1 MKRNSLLALLAA
13 YTPENGTEKEM
24 YLDTIEFVK
33 KYPDC
38 FERTLQIGHVTAS
51 GLVFSPDGNSVL
63 LMHHQKL
70 GRWLQPG
77 GHCDGDPDT
86 EAVARKEIWEETGIQ
101 QLDLLQKGIFD
112 VDIHLIPERK
122 GLPAHNHYDIRF
134 AFKAAEGQS
143 IIVNDES
150 LDVQWIPLENVQ
162 ELNDSESVVRMIRKI
177 IA

>member
-1 MKRNSLLALLAA
+1 MKRNSLLSLLAA
-13 YTPENGTEKEM
+13 YAPENGTEKEM

-51 GLVFSPDGNSVL
+51 GLVLSPDGNSVL

-101 QLDLLQKGIFD
+101 QLGLLQKGIFD

-150 LDVQWIPLENVQ
+150 LDVQWIPLGKVQ

-177 IA
+177 TA

>member
-13 YTPENGTEKEM
+13 YTPEAGTETTM
-24 YLDTIEFVK
+24 YNDTIEFVK
-33 KYPDC
+33 KHPDC
-38 FERTLQIGHVTAS
+38 FERSLEIGHVTAS
-51 GLVFSPDGNSVL
+51 GLVLSADGNSVL

-101 QLDLLQKGIFD
+101 HLDLYKKGIFD

-134 AFKAAEGQS
+134 AFKAVDGQH
-143 IIVNDES
+143 IVVNDES
-150 LDVQWIPLENVQ
+150 LDVQWIPLEQVSQ
-162 ELNDSESVVRMIRKI
+162 LNDSESVVRMIRKI
-177 IA
+177 TA

>member
-13 YTPENGTEKEM
+13 YTPEAGLENEM

-38 FERTLQIGHVTAS
+38 FERSLEIGHVTAS
-51 GLVFSPDGNSVL
+51 GLVLSPDGSAVL

-101 QLDLLQKGIFD
+101 HLDLYKIGIFD

-122 GLPAHNHYDIRF
+122 GLPAHHHYDIRF
-134 AFKAAEGQS
+134 AFKAADQQQ
-143 IIVNDES
+143 IVVNDES
-150 LDVQWIPLENVQ
+150 LDVQWIPLGKVS

-177 IA
+177 TA